1 MKCQLELVLIGE
13 EAQENAWMYSR
24 TQACVRA
31 CLRACVRAQDADS
44 GVLIWERRFGDV
56 RVLVCAG
63 THVHTHAMRVHGAE
77 ARAGWWLGV
86 QSLSDTRATD
96 EMCLLL

>member
-1 MKCQLELVLIGE
+1 MD
-13 EAQENAWMYSR
+13 AQPRAGVR
-24 TQACVRA
+24 ACVRA
-31 CLRACVRAQDADS
+31 RVRAQDADS

-56 RVLVCAG
+56 RVLVCAS
-63 THVHTHAMRVHGAE
+63 THVRTHAMRVHGAE